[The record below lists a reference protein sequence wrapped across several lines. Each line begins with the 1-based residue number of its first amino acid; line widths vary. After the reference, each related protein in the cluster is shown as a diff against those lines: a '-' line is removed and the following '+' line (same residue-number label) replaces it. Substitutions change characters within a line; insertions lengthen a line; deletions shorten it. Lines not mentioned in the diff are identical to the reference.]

1 MARYLVCTPYKQVN
15 DGQQGLAG
23 AASGRQVVDL
33 VWIWRV
39 EVSLRIPEVTMAP
52 GKPASRLPCHAL
64 RSAQYG
70 RLRFHSM
77 PFWFSTLRS
86 MTQTIS
92 NLFRFELLTFARCI
106 DFASTLLL
114 CVHVHRCRI
123 LRTALCA
130 LCMFLCRGQCPRLRV
145 GDEGA
150 SPRRH
155 FGRLSGS

>member
-86 MTQTIS
+86 MTQTTS
-92 NLFRFELLTFARCI
+92 NLCRFQTLTLCAMHRLSDYNWCFACMCIAVAFR
-106 DFASTLLL
+106 
-114 CVHVHRCRI
+114 V
-123 LRTALCA
+123 ALCA
-130 LCMFLCRGQCPRLRV
+130 LCMFVCRGQCPRLRV

>member
-1 MARYLVCTPYKQVN
+1 MQNIIFAEFTGITHSGHLARYLVCTPYKQVN

-39 EVSLRIPEVTMAP
+39 EVSLRLPEVTMAP
-52 GKPASRLPCHAL
+52 GKPALRLPCHAL

-86 MTQTIS
+86 MTQTTS
-92 NLFRFELLTFARCI
+92 NLCRFQTLTLCAMHR
-106 DFASTLLL
+106 L
-114 CVHVHRCRI
+114 CVHKTELCLPGPLRCIPHCTICSVR
-123 LRTALCA
+123 LC
-130 LCMFLCRGQCPRLRV
+130 V
-145 GDEGA
+145 GDNVPG
-150 SPRRH
+150 
-155 FGRLSGS
+155 